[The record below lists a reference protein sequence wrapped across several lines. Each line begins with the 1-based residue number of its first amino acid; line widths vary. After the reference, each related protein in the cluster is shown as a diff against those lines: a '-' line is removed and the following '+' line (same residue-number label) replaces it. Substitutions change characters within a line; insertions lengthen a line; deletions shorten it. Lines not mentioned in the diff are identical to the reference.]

1 VARPDGSTPRARCAT
16 LLGAFALAVASACGD
31 GELPLHRVARGEAE
45 VTGRG
50 MLVLVVDGLRADHT
64 SLPAR
69 GGGEPEYDRDT
80 TPFLARLASEGAVFT
95 DVWSPSPSLL
105 GAHIALLA
113 GSDPEV
119 ARPPRLAALE
129 GDEGE
134 ARATTLDT
142 WVVPDRLHLV
152 ARPFLARG
160 WNTAAF
166 IDHPGIAGLRGFDA
180 GFREFIEYGGRR
192 GAPEDEAHGVTGVG
206 LRFIQWLNAR
216 ELDEDWF
223 AYVHIHDLSR
233 QWREGLDPSLKAAVE
248 SATGDW
254 VPRRSLNARPPIAI
268 DGAALGGIPPGR
280 AAPGTPRTVGQYE
293 LHYDRS
299 VRALDMALERL
310 VGHVDEFGRGER
322 VTVVVVGSAGVE
334 FGEHGLY
341 LRAGLAAEEDLR
353 VPMVVRPARA
363 LREELG
369 FTPGPRDALVS
380 SIDLAPTLVD
390 LHGLPGLPRAHGVS
404 LRPLLEAEGVGPGGA
419 PQVRSRA
426 FARASLGGGRAVVEP
441 GWAYFELPAGADPD
455 AVEGRVVARRADGRA
470 VGEPAEVP
478 GEAGAR
484 ALGDLFDAS
493 VRAEQQRLHLG
504 RDDGGVDD
512 LREFVRMQ
520 TEPLGRALSAPLRA
534 PR

>member
-1 VARPDGSTPRARCAT
+1 MAALVAAA
-16 LLGAFALAVASACGD
+16 ACGD

-50 MLVLVVDGLRADHT
+50 VLVLVVDGLRADHT
-64 SLPAR
+64 SLPGR
-69 GGGEPEYDRDT
+69 GGGAPEYDRDT
-80 TPFLARLASEGAVFT
+80 TPFLARLAAESALFT

-113 GSDPEV
+113 GCDPEV
-119 ARPPRLAALE
+119 ARPPRLAARE
-129 GDEGE
+129 GAEDA
-134 ARATTLDT
+134 ARANTLDT

-206 LRFIQWLNAR
+206 LRFIQWMNAR

-223 AYVHIHDLSR
+223 AYVHMHDLSR
-233 QWREGLDPSLKAAVE
+233 QWREGLDPGLEAAVQR
-248 SATGDW
+248 ATADW
-254 VPRRSLNARPPIAI
+254 RARPELGARPPVAL
-268 DGAALGGIPPGR
+268 DGDTLGAVPPGR
-280 AAPGTPRTVGQYE
+280 AAPGAPRSIGQYE
-293 LHYDRS
+293 LQYDRS
-299 VRALDMALERL
+299 LRGLDMALERMI
-310 VGHVDEFGRGER
+310 GHVDEYGRGDR

-334 FGEHGLY
+334 FGEHGLH

-353 VPMVVRPARA
+353 VPLIVRPARE
-363 LREELG
+363 LREALG
-369 FTPGPRDALVS
+369 FAPGPRDALVS

-404 LRPLLEAEGVGPGGA
+404 LRPLLEGGGGAEGA
-419 PQVRSRA
+419 PHGRARA
-426 FARASLGGGRAVVEP
+426 FARASLGAGRAVIEP

-455 AVEGRVVARRADGRA
+455 AVVGRVVRRRAGGA
-470 VGEPAEVP
+470 LGAP
-478 GEAGAR
+478 EAGAAR
-484 ALGDLFDAS
+484 ALADLLGAT

-504 RDDGGVDD
+504 RDDDAIDD
-512 LREFVRMQ
+512 LREFTRLQ
-520 TEPLGRALSAPLRA
+520 TEPLGRALSAPLRE